1 MNEKKENMK
10 NAIEAILPIV
20 SNLSSSQWERLC
32 SLISMYYTQKAAKI
46 MLDGNDV
53 EKLKKMLEKE
63 LLSF

>member
-20 SNLSSSQWERLC
+20 SNLSLSQWERLY
-32 SLISMYYTQKAAKI
+32 SLIKMYYTNKAAKT

-53 EKLKKMLEKE
+53 EKLKTMLHEE
-63 LLSF
+63 LLRF

>member
-20 SNLSSSQWERLC
+20 SNLSLRQWERLY
-32 SLISMYYTQKAAKI
+32 SLIKMYYTNKAAKT

-53 EKLKKMLEKE
+53 EKLKKMLHEE
-63 LLSF
+63 LLRF

>member
-20 SNLSSSQWERLC
+20 SNLSLSQWERLY
-32 SLISMYYTQKAAKI
+32 SLIKMYYTNKAAKT

-53 EKLKKMLEKE
+53 GKLKKMLHEE
-63 LLSF
+63 LLRF

>member
-20 SNLSSSQWERLC
+20 SNLSLSQWERLY
-32 SLISMYYTQKAAKI
+32 SLIKMYYTNKGAKT

-53 EKLKKMLEKE
+53 EKLKKMLHEE
-63 LLSF
+63 LLRF